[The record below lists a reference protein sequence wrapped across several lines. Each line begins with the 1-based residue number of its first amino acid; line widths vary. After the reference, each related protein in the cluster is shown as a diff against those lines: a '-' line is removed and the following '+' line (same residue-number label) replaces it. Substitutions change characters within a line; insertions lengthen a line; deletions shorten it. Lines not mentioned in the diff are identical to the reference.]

1 MAGLIAKSRSHHG
14 AAAPS
19 VASRAMKNFLLWL
32 VLALALFAAA
42 FLFRRQTPVRT
53 VPAPAQT
60 RTAPPPLPAR
70 NLAAPPAPKPIL
82 PLEDGKTI
90 DFSSGVPIVKDEPA
104 EKAAI
109 EKGVK
114 EMEAALQG
122 VTFGAT
128 AAPEAKKTESAKTPP
143 AR

>member
-1 MAGLIAKSRSHHG
+1 
-14 AAAPS
+14 
-19 VASRAMKNFLLWL
+19 MKNFLLWL

-122 VTFGAT
+122 VTFGAAT
-128 AAPEAKKTESAKTPP
+128 VAPENKETKKAEPAKTPP